1 MGFVGPLE
9 VKGSENPRQR
19 GGLVLERTEEVM
31 EIVPRSKGEEVMELV
46 PRTKWDVGLQE
57 EVMEL
62 VPRTGIKKEAVEP
75 VPCPEVPRSDCLR
88 MQADIEMD
96 DFDVLCEGG
105 DLKPGEP
112 GDFYPGQTCSPWSLN

>member
-1 MGFVGPLE
+1 
-9 VKGSENPRQR
+9 
-19 GGLVLERTEEVM
+19 M
-31 EIVPRSKGEEVMELV
+31 EIVPRSKGEEMMEVVPRSKGEEVMELV
-46 PRTKWDVGLQE
+46 PR
-57 EVMEL
+57 M
-62 VPRTGIKKEAVEP
+62 GIKEEAVEP

>member
-1 MGFVGPLE
+1 
-9 VKGSENPRQR
+9 
-19 GGLVLERTEEVM
+19 
-31 EIVPRSKGEEVMELV
+31 MELV
-46 PRTKWDVGLQE
+46 PRTKWDVGLQG

-62 VPRTGIKKEAVEP
+62 VPRTNGSGDVGIKEEAVEP
-75 VPCPEVPRSDCLR
+75 VPCPKVPRSDCLR